1 MEQDHQAYEEVD
13 HYAKRKAANI
23 CASTGARA
31 VKRKIEASRIPPNG
45 LVRRTGK
52 EQKVSTHEFCQLT
65 KNELPPKVSARNAI
79 NGDHFHRP
87 LSSRYNDLPEKPLRT
102 REEDECSVAS
112 CSANYSEHS
121 TSDDDHQSVGTGSCF
136 PDDVMSA
143 CEYGQETED
152 AYGSGL
158 FLNIHELELRAYR
171 STVRALHAAGLLTWE
186 QESLL
191 TNLRLSLNISNEEH
205 LLQLRHLLAL

>member
-1 MEQDHQAYEEVD
+1 VMEHDHQAYEEVD

-23 CASTGARA
+23 CASTGARV

-52 EQKVSTHEFCQLT
+52 EQKVSTHEFRQLT

-121 TSDDDHQSVGTGSCF
+121 TSDDDHESVRTGSCF
-136 PDDVMSA
+136 LMMLCLHVSM
-143 CEYGQETED
+143 GRR
-152 AYGSGL
+152 
-158 FLNIHELELRAYR
+158 LR
-171 STVRALHAAGLLTWE
+171 TPMALVCF
-186 QESLL
+186 
-191 TNLRLSLNISNEEH
+191 
-205 LLQLRHLLAL
+205 